1 MNKRSARPHTAG
13 KSGGPLS
20 LFHAAK
26 APPPKGTVEEL
37 VERAKNTPGLAE
49 TYIQA
54 SQQEY
59 DELVKS
65 GLVSPAELHEEGLAL
80 AAFHAEMRNVIVRQK
95 LCELAKELLASK
107 TAARNPDVEMGL
119 MMNRM
124 KRFKEAQALWHQLP
138 EKMRPPFKPLMGQVE
153 FDLLVRMERFL
164 EKTLGVEE
172 ARRMMGLKKGDKSFY
187 QKRQEARRIQASR
200 TRVMKR
206 PK

>member
-20 LFHAAK
+20 LSHAAK
-26 APPPKGTVEEL
+26 GSPLRDAEKAFAEKL
-37 VERAKNTPGLAE
+37 KNTPGLAE
-49 TYIQA
+49 AYIQA
-54 SQQEY
+54 SQREY
-59 DELVKS
+59 DERVKR
-65 GLVSPAELHEEGLAL
+65 GLFSTGELQVVKAAL
-80 AAFHAEMRNVIVRQK
+80 AAFHAEMRDVILRQK
-95 LCELAKELLASK
+95 LCGLAKELLASK
-107 TAARNPDVEMGL
+107 TMARNPDVEMGL